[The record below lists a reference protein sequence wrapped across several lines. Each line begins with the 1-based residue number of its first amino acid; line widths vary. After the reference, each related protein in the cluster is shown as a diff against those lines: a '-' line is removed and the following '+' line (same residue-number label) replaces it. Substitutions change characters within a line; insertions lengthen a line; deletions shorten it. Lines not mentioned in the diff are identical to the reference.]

1 MGISQ
6 GGLIARSIVEQCE
19 GLDVHT
25 LFTYGGPHQG
35 VSSYELC
42 QHWYCWPLN
51 YMAGWAVQFKLVQH
65 WGAPTDYFRPWW
77 NLERYYNSSI
87 FLPYDNNEKDP
98 TPVYRDRMLGLTN
111 MGLFMWD
118 DDEVVHPKES
128 EWFGAYN

>member
-1 MGISQ
+1 
-6 GGLIARSIVEQCE
+6 
-19 GLDVHT
+19 
-25 LFTYGGPHQG
+25 
-35 VSSYELC
+35 
-42 QHWYCWPLN
+42 
-51 YMAGWAVQFKLVQH
+51 MAGWAVQFKLVQH

-87 FLPYDNNEKDP
+87 FLPYDNNEKNP
-98 TPVYRDRMLGLTN
+98 TAIYKDRMLGLTN